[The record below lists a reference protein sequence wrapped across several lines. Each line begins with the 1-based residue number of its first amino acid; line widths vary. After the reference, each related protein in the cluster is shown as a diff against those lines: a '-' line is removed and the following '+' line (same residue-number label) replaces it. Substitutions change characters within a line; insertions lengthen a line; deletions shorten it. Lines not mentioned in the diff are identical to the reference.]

1 MLLVFL
7 GGAMAGVAL
16 MTLVM
21 GVFIA
26 GVVAGS
32 KNDK

>member
-7 GGAMAGVAL
+7 GGAMAGAAL

-21 GVFIA
+21 GLFI
-26 GVVAGS
+26 GGR
-32 KNDK
+32 DE

>member
-1 MLLVFL
+1 MWIVFL
-7 GGAMAGVAL
+7 GGAMAGAAL

-21 GVFIA
+21 GVFI
-26 GVVAGS
+26 GG